1 MKSGIGDRIEY
12 ALESVD
18 FYKSSLSELLEH
30 WKVIVLALLVAIVLL
45 WGVLGYLLLEDEVVR
60 VSDTQVKSTDV
71 ELVSKVDPAS
81 GQTVTVPRNIDTYF
95 VYTDKGAFVM
105 KENWFYLQVEVATTF
120 GKLEKGKSYR
130 FYHLGI
136 RLPMFD
142 MFENVL
148 FVKDLETDTFLSGW

>member
-1 MKSGIGDRIEY
+1 MNSIKEKVEY

-18 FYKSSLSELLEH
+18 FYKSSLSELLVH
-30 WKVIVLALLVAIVLL
+30 WKVIAFAFLVSMALL
-45 WGVLGYLLLEDEVVR
+45 WGGVGYLLLEEEVVR

-81 GQTVTVPRNIDTYF
+81 GQTVTVPKNIDTYF

-105 KENWFYLQVEVATTF
+105 KENWFYLQMEVATTF

-130 FYHLGI
+130 FYHLGM

-148 FVKDLETDTFLSGW
+148 FVKDLETNSFLWGW